1 MTQEVKDVINEISA
15 KGNTPNRFSKKNFN
29 KLVKAILNDTSFVAK
44 VAVSKDKKLEEV
56 KDIAAT
62 AEFRKFLKKVL
73 EKAGIDKN
81 ESEMVLDS
89 AFTIDNVDGLY
100 EFIATVLYEFMDA
113 GNKFDFLPKED
124 FRGSIYLKNVEA
136 NETEPREARNPAN
149 GEVIGKFKYKN
160 EAYKQ
165 LACSSPCPDW
175 LKSRI
180 EVK

>member
-1 MTQEVKDVINEISA
+1 MTKEVKDVINEISA

-29 KLVKAILNDTSFVAK
+29 KLVKAILNDTSFVSK
-44 VAVSKDKKLEEV
+44 MAVSKDKKLEEV
-56 KDIAAT
+56 KDVAAT

-81 ESEMVLDS
+81 ESSMVLDD

-100 EFIATVLYEFMDA
+100 EFMATVLYEFMDA

-124 FRGSIYLKNVEA
+124 FKGSVYLKNNPAAV
-136 NETEPREARNPAN
+136 TEPREARNPATN
-149 GEVIGKFKYKN
+149 EVIGTFKYKN
-160 EAYKQ
+160 EAYKS